1 MPRPPLVCSQK
12 YIVIIPVDEEEEEE
26 EEDNLT
32 FYSAMLGMKNTT
44 IPTFLLL
51 FIGKSLILGRLG
63 IGMERPTYS
72 LHFYPWKHTQSDWS
86 DLRSE
91 ISSGGSSLP
100 LALPVYS
107 TQPEIK
113 HQPRNAFKRLNC

>member
-12 YIVIIPVDEEEEEE
+12 YIVIISVDEEEE

-63 IGMERPTYS
+63 IGMEWNVLPTHYISTHGNTHS
-72 LHFYPWKHTQSDWS
+72 LTGQ
-86 DLRSE
+86 
-91 ISSGGSSLP
+91 I
-100 LALPVYS
+100 
-107 TQPEIK
+107 
-113 HQPRNAFKRLNC
+113 

>member
-12 YIVIIPVDEEEEEE
+12 YIVIISVDEEEE

-86 DLRSE
+86 DLRSK
-91 ISSGGSSLP
+91 ISSELP
-100 LALPVYS
+100 PAGITSVLHS
-107 TQPEIK
+107 T
-113 HQPRNAFKRLNC
+113 